1 MSGGGR
7 GSMGDGFI
15 VNQERRL
22 SYTVTMALIAILW
35 IGFGLRMFQLGYDSF
50 WNDEA
55 GQALAA
61 IQPTLRQMFDMEKA
75 HAMAMPLDYLISR
88 VFSHVGFSE
97 TILRFPAVIWGM
109 LTLIVCFNLVRRIAR
124 IQVALLTTFLLGMSV
139 LQVHY
144 SQEARF
150 YSALTFFFAFSTY
163 LLLRAIDRPS
173 LFRWAV
179 FALASIVGMYF
190 HPFVALGVLNG
201 FIYLLAVQPVGWRG
215 KQLRVLIVL
224 SVLIAVFFLPG
235 YIYFGSHQQYEYD
248 LLQWHPSIVQ
258 AIAQGMEWITYPHS
272 SKPISLEAWRILNFW
287 FFLIGLLSVI
297 IRRDIQPLCLLL
309 GIPLQIA
316 LIVLADWVKGYWF
329 ISRQLICLHPISLM
343 FTAIGAIATSEF
355 ISKLGVIGYFLN
367 RSPTCRFVKLSSLI
381 LMMIVALMGL
391 FSVPVLAQ
399 YYKWPKST
407 ARNIAK
413 ELIQRDDSEKTI
425 RVIPGYEE
433 KIYRFYF
440 QVLRAEPKLTAA
452 LQPTDWNSLEQSV
465 TLDLAGT
472 YLITP
477 AVLTVEQR
485 RELQRLGFVPLLQPE
500 IEQSGAQTLYKRAEI
515 AE

>member
-1 MSGGGR
+1 MSV
-7 GSMGDGFI
+7 GFV
-15 VNQERRL
+15 VNQKRRL
-22 SYTVTMALIAILW
+22 SCAVTIALITILW
-35 IGFGLRMFQLGYDSF
+35 LGFGLRMFQLGHDSF

-61 IQPTLRQMFDMEKA
+61 IQPTLRQMFAIEKA
-75 HAMAMPLDYLISR
+75 HAMAMPLDYLVSR
-88 VFSHVGFSE
+88 LFSHIGLSE

-109 LTLIVCFNLVRRIAR
+109 LTLVVCFNLVRRITR
-124 IQVALLTTFLLGMSV
+124 LRVALLATFLLGISV

-163 LLLRAIDRPS
+163 LLLRAIDRSS

-179 FALASIVGMYF
+179 FALASIVGVYF
-190 HPFVALGVLNG
+190 HPFVALSVLNG
-201 FIYLLAVQPVGWRG
+201 FLYLLVVRPVGWRG
-215 KQLRVLIVL
+215 KQLRVLIML

-248 LLQWHPSIVQ
+248 LLQWHSSIVQ
-258 AIAQGMEWITYPHS
+258 AIAQGMEWIAYPHS
-272 SKPISLEAWRILNFW
+272 SKPISLEVWRILNFW

-297 IRRDIQPLCLLL
+297 IRRDVQSMCLLL

-316 LIVLADWVKGYWF
+316 LIILADWMKGYWF
-329 ISRQLICLHPISLM
+329 ISRQLIYLHPISLM
-343 FTAIGAIATSEF
+343 FTATGAIAASEF
-355 ISKLGVIGYFLN
+355 ISKPGVIRYFLN
-367 RSPTCRFVKLSSLI
+367 RSPICIKFSSLI

-391 FSVPVLAQ
+391 SSVPVLEQ

-407 ARNIAK
+407 ARDIAK
-413 ELIQRDDSEKTI
+413 ELVQRDGFEKTI

-440 QVLRAEPKLTAA
+440 QVLGAEPKLTAA

-465 TLDLAGT
+465 TLDLAET

-485 RELQRLGFVPLLQPE
+485 RKLQRLGFVPLLRPD
-500 IEQSGAQTLYKRAEI
+500 IERSGAQTLYKRAEI
-515 AE
+515 VE